1 MKSLAWLM
9 AAAVLVAGGV
19 RAEDTAK
26 PDTITTA
33 EAAQH
38 IGETKTVCGL
48 VADARFI
55 EKSGKKPTFLN
66 FDKPFPNHTF
76 TVVIM
81 GEHRAKFTEA
91 PEKTYKGKTVCV
103 TGKITE
109 NRKKPE
115 IAVTDPS
122 QITVK
127 DAAPAAAEAPAAPAA
142 PAPAADK

>member
-1 MKSLAWLM
+1 MKAFGSLL
-9 AAAVLVAGGV
+9 AAAVLWAGAVG
-19 RAEDTAK
+19 AEEAAK
-26 PDTITTA
+26 PATLTTA
-33 EAAQH
+33 EAAKH
-38 IGETKTVCGL
+38 IGETQTVCGL
-48 VADARFI
+48 VADARYI

-66 FDKPFPNHTF
+66 FDQPFPNHTF

-91 PEKTYKGKTVCV
+91 PEKAFKGKTICV

-115 IAVTDPS
+115 ILVTDPT

-127 DAAPAAAEAPAAPAA
+127 ADAPAAAPAAAP
-142 PAPAADK
+142 